1 MATTTSVH
9 VLYFILYTVLPASAS
24 LGIPV
29 MTIAVKRYTSP
40 KTRSM
45 AFGLFYTVMN
55 VAALINGIALDA
67 LRRWLCHGITILG
80 VSLSDGNRVVVASGA
95 VAAAVALVVSLF
107 LSPAVEEEALAH
119 AAGAYGDGL
128 HFDGETEGLVAER
141 AHGGPPAAHARASEC
156 VRAVCIIQIYLVIC
170 RGSCMH
176 IVLACHRAGRAHLPK
191 GRAVGVQ
198 RPDVGL
204 LGLAFMGEL
213 TVI

>member
-1 MATTTSVH
+1 MQYPGDRVAGVCVTRGCYAGVRISLIICFSAELVSRLLMATTTSVH

-40 KTRSM
+40 KARSM

-119 AAGAYGDGL
+119 AAGCSP
-128 HFDGETEGLVAER
+128 F
-141 AHGGPPAAHARASEC
+141 
-156 VRAVCIIQIYLVIC
+156 
-170 RGSCMH
+170 
-176 IVLACHRAGRAHLPK
+176 
-191 GRAVGVQ
+191 
-198 RPDVGL
+198 
-204 LGLAFMGEL
+204 
-213 TVI
+213 